1 MNTTWEQISMKESA
15 GRYTIRHDYA
25 REVNGKQVFYTET
38 VEADRIA
45 IDMYLQSRE
54 GDIYDLYDMIRNDS
68 TDFKEYI
75 YNHAPQGTFLITF
88 KRGEAANAAE

>member
-1 MNTTWEQISMKESA
+1 MNPEWEQISVTESA
-15 GRYTIRHDYA
+15 GRYTIKHDYT
-25 REVNGKQVFYTET
+25 REVNGQQAYYTDT
-38 VEADRIA
+38 VEADRAA

-88 KRGEAANAAE
+88 KRGAAANAAE